1 LSLISS
7 QSSQRSNNR
16 PRAKPSFNKTLNAGR
31 HLHEARGR
39 TFEYQVALAE
49 ALLEEVGPPGPNG
62 KHNESSKR
70 LKEAHGALAREG
82 IHFSIEYLR
91 ELRQFAHAFPTPED
105 RSPGCSFTV
114 HLKAGNPETLH
125 AVIATAGAEGKAPE
139 GITVAFVQGFLKQRA
154 LELERKNRA
163 AHDKLKNRPPG
174 SDLVYV
180 AGLEKSIAAAAKAS
194 GLADTSMPNPKSEI
208 DRQRLYAAD
217 TEVIDRWTARR
228 DKLAVG

>member
-1 LSLISS
+1 MSAISS
-7 QSSQRSNNR
+7 ESSQRSNNR
-16 PRAKPSFNKTLNAGR
+16 PRKAPFEKTLNAGR
-31 HLHEARGR
+31 DLHEARRRG
-39 TFEYQVALAE
+39 FEYQVALAE

-82 IHFSIEYLR
+82 IDFSIEYLR
-91 ELRQFAHAFPTPED
+91 ELRQFAHVFPTPED

-125 AVIATAGAEGKAPE
+125 AVIAEARAEGKAPE

-163 AHDKLKNRPPG
+163 AHDKLKDRPPG
-174 SDLVYV
+174 PDLAHV
-180 AGLEKSIAAAAKAS
+180 AGLDKFIAAAAKAS

-208 DRQRLYAAD
+208 DRQRLYAAN
-217 TEVIDRWTARR
+217 TEVIDRWTAHR